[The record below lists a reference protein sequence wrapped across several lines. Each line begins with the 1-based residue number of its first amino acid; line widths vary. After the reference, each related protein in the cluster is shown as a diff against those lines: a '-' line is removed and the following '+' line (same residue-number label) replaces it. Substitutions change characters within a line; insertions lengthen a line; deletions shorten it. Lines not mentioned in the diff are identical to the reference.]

1 MNTSLRWSAYVAA
14 FVFLALFLL
23 LPVGINVSQG
33 LSWTALREVVLHPV
47 YRQGLI
53 NALSIA
59 AVTTLITFA
68 IAVPVAWLAA
78 RFRVRGQGFAEAA
91 LLVPLIMPPFVGAL
105 GVFQLF
111 GQYGVANALGTQLGF
126 WPAGQGPDWLGDH
139 RFAFVCVVEAL
150 HLYPILFLTTSA
162 SLARL
167 DPSLGE
173 AAAALGAGAWTRFR
187 RVTVPMMRPGLFA
200 GGIIVAVASFTDL
213 GTPLLLGYERVTSVQ
228 ILWGLL
234 EIQTNPVPFA
244 LTVVVLVV
252 AGGGYLIA
260 RRLFARQDDAVIAK
274 QAMLASARRLT
285 GWQAAALWAV
295 FASVVLVAAAPHLAV
310 ALIAVARD
318 WHGTVLSAGYGLD
331 HVRAALS
338 HELVVPGVMNSLRY
352 AGLATA
358 LALVLG
364 TFIAWSGHRWRPR
377 GWQVLDLLAM
387 LPLAV
392 PGIVLAFGYFSMAMG
407 IPWLRVWLDPI
418 RDPTILLVIAY
429 AVRRLPQVVRSASA
443 GYLQL
448 PVAYEEAAAA
458 LGAGPTYRLRRIVVP
473 LLMGSLVAGAVL
485 TFSFSMLE
493 VSDSL
498 VLAQK
503 REYFPIARVIYELVN
518 ILGPGPSIACAFA
531 IWAMCFL
538 AAMLALA
545 SALLGKRLGD
555 LLRE

>member
-1 MNTSLRWSAYVAA
+1 MMPSLRHLAYVAS
-14 FVFLALFLL
+14 FSFLALFLL
-23 LPVGINVSQG
+23 LPVGVDVSQG
-33 LSWTALREVVLHPV
+33 LSITALREAALHPV
-47 YRQGLI
+47 YRQGLF

-59 AVTTLITFA
+59 VVTTCIAFV

-78 RFRVRGQGFAEAA
+78 RFRVRGQGLAESA

-111 GQYGVANALGTQLGF
+111 GQYGAVNALGTHLGW

-139 RFAFVCVVEAL
+139 RFAFVCAVEAL

-167 DPSLGE
+167 DPSLLE
-173 AAAALGAGAWTRFR
+173 AAAAAGAGPWTRFR
-187 RVTVPMMRPGLFA
+187 RITIPLMRPGLFA
-200 GGIIVAVASFTDL
+200 GGIIVAVAAFTDL
-213 GTPLLLGYERVTSVQ
+213 GTPLMLGYERVTPVQ

-234 EIQTNPVPFA
+234 ELQTNPVPFA

-252 AGGGYLIA
+252 SGGGYLIA
-260 RRLFARQDDAVIAK
+260 RWLFAQRDDALVAK
-274 QAMLASARRLT
+274 QASLASARRLT
-285 GWQAAALWAV
+285 GWRATAIWAV
-295 FASVVLVAAAPHLAV
+295 FMVVVLIAAAPHLAV
-310 ALIAVARD
+310 ALIAVARE
-318 WHGTVLSAGYGLD
+318 WHGTVLPAAIGLD
-331 HVRAALS
+331 HLRAALS
-338 HELVVPGVMNSLRY
+338 HELVVPGVMNSLIY
-352 AGLATA
+352 AGLATT

-364 TFIAWSGHRWRPR
+364 TFIAWTGNRWRPC

-418 RDPTILLVIAY
+418 RDPTLLLVIAY
-429 AVRRLPQVVRSASA
+429 AVRRLPQVVRASSA
-443 GYLQL
+443 GFAQL

-458 LGAGPTYRLRRIVVP
+458 LGAGPWYRLRRIIVP
-473 LLMGSLVAGAVL
+473 LILGSLVAGALL

-503 REYFPIARVIYELVN
+503 REFFPVARVIYELVT

-531 IWAMCFL
+531 IWAMLFL
-538 AAMLALA
+538 AAMLAVA
-545 SALLGKRLGD
+545 SAVMGKRLGEM
-555 LLRE
+555 LRE